1 MQFQGRS
8 KRTKTG
14 GRLSSFRK
22 KRKSELGR
30 LPANTNIG
38 ETRRQ
43 IFNSRSKSQ
52 KVRALSIDKVTVS
65 DGNKSMTATIENVV
79 SNAANLNYVRRNV
92 ITKGAIIDTS
102 EGRARVTSRPG
113 QTGQVNAVLVGEDE
127 V

>member
-8 KRTKTG
+8 KRKRTG
-14 GRLSSFRK
+14 GRLSFFRK

-30 LPANTNIG
+30 LPSNTNIG
-38 ETRRQ
+38 KTRRQ
-43 IFNSRSKSQ
+43 VFNSRSKA
-52 KVRALSIDKVTVS
+52 KKIRALSTDKVTVS
-65 DGNKSMTATIENVV
+65 DGEKSITATIENVV

-113 QTGQVNAVLVGEDE
+113 QTGQVNAVLVGKDE

>member
-8 KRTKTG
+8 KRKRTG

-30 LPANTNIG
+30 LPSNTNVG

-43 IFNSRSKSQ
+43 VFNSRSKAQ
-52 KVRALSIDKVTVS
+52 KIRALSIDEVTVS
-65 DGNKSMTATIENVV
+65 DGEKSIIATIENVV

-113 QTGQVNAVLVGEDE
+113 QTGQVNAVLVGKDE

>member
-8 KRTKTG
+8 KRKRTG
-14 GRLSSFRK
+14 ARLSFFRK

-30 LPANTNIG
+30 LPSNTNIG

-43 IFNSRSKSQ
+43 VFNSRSKA
-52 KVRALSIDKVTVS
+52 KKIRALSIDKVTVS
-65 DGNKSMTATIENVV
+65 DGEKSITATIENVV

-113 QTGQVNAVLVGEDE
+113 QTGQVSAVLVGKDE
-127 V
+127 I

>member
-8 KRTKTG
+8 KRKRTG

-22 KRKSELGR
+22 KRKSELGQ
-30 LPANTNIG
+30 LPSNTNIG
-38 ETRRQ
+38 ETRKQ
-43 IFNSRSKSQ
+43 VFNSRSKA
-52 KVRALSIDKVTVS
+52 KKIRALSIDKVTVS
-65 DGNKSMTATIENVV
+65 DGEKSITATIENVV

-102 EGRARVTSRPG
+102 EGRAKVTSRPG
-113 QTGQVNAVLVGEDE
+113 QTGQVNAVLVGKDE